1 MRRTEEQISAARRE
15 YDRVSGSATVLS
27 DIPASER
34 VCDAWQSWSVDRKR
48 AAIRAVLY
56 RVVINPLP
64 KGAACNPAGKI
75 NDPAVRR
82 ERELVNLRRRVELD
96 WRV

>member
-1 MRRTEEQISAARRE
+1 
-15 YDRVSGSATVLS
+15 VLS

-34 VCDAWQSWSVDRKR
+34 VRDAWESWTTDRRR

-64 KGAACNPAGKI
+64 KGVANNPAGRLK
-75 NDPAVRR
+75 DPAVRR
-82 ERELVNLRRRVELD
+82 EREMVNLRRRVELD